1 MLHYY
6 LIMCI
11 KYRNKVIDDT
21 ISDRLKGIFVKIL
34 VAEFLSVNYRRS
46 YSRYYQTIY
55 SISGRVRKM
64 ANKAIKYRIYPT
76 TEQSIM
82 FSKTFGCCRKVY
94 NLMLSDKIDGYK
106 AAGKFPAVTPAQ
118 YKDEYPYLRE
128 VDSLALANKQMDLQA
143 AFRNA
148 FSKTRKNKNGFPK
161 YKSAK
166 YSRKAYTTNNQKG
179 TVAIID
185 NKYIKLPKI
194 GKVKAVIHRIPSDDW
209 IIKSATVSQ
218 ESDGKYY
225 ISVLF
230 EFDHAVNLYVAD
242 KTNAVGLDYASDGL
256 YVDSNGNVGT
266 NHKYYRE
273 SHRKLAKEQRKLSR
287 MQGSKKHEGKSNN
300 YKKQLCK
307 INKIHRH
314 IANQRLDN
322 LHKISTEIANQYD
335 VVCVESL
342 NMRSMANKGF
352 GNGKA
357 TLDNGYGMFL
367 SMLEYKLFG
376 RNKYLVRVDKW
387 FPSSQI
393 CHRCGALHPKMKD
406 LSIRKMTCD
415 CGLTINRDQ
424 NAAINILNEGLRLLT
439 KIA

>member
-1 MLHYY
+1 
-6 LIMCI
+6 
-11 KYRNKVIDDT
+11 
-21 ISDRLKGIFVKIL
+21 
-34 VAEFLSVNYRRS
+34 VNR
-46 YSRYYQTIY
+46 
-55 SISGRVRKM
+55 
-64 ANKAIKYRIYPT
+64 AIKYRVYPT
-76 TEQSIM
+76 IEREIM
-82 FSKTFGCCRKVY
+82 FAKTFGCCRKVY
-94 NLMLSDKIDGYK
+94 NLMLSDKIEGYK
-106 AAGKFPAVTPAQ
+106 STGKFPTVTPAK
-118 YKDEYPYLRE
+118 YKKDYPYLKE

-148 FSKTRKNKNGFPK
+148 FSKSRKKNNGFPK
-161 YKSAK
+161 FKSAK
-166 YSRKAYTTNNQKG
+166 HSRKSYTTNNQKG
-179 TVAIID
+179 TIAIID
-185 NKYIKLPKI
+185 NCFIKLPKVGNI
-194 GKVKAVIHRIPSDDW
+194 KAVIHRIPVNDW

-230 EFDHAVNLYVAD
+230 EYDYTVNPYVAD
-242 KTNAVGLDYASDGL
+242 KTNAIGLDYASDGL

-273 SHRKLAKEQRKLSR
+273 SYKKLAKAQRRLSR
-287 MQGSKKHEGKSNN
+287 MQGSKKHEDKSAN
-300 YKKQLCK
+300 YIKQLHK
-307 INKIHRH
+307 VNKIHRH

-342 NMRSMANKGF
+342 NMKAMSNKGF

-367 SMLEYKLFG
+367 SMLEYKLSD
-376 RNKYLVRVDKW
+376 RNKYLVKVDKW

-393 CHRCGALHPKMKD
+393 CHYCGSLHPEMKN
-406 LSIRKMTCD
+406 LQIRKMTCD
-415 CGLTINRDQ
+415 CGLTISRDQ

-439 KIA
+439 EVA

>member
-1 MLHYY
+1 
-6 LIMCI
+6 
-11 KYRNKVIDDT
+11 
-21 ISDRLKGIFVKIL
+21 
-34 VAEFLSVNYRRS
+34 
-46 YSRYYQTIY
+46 
-55 SISGRVRKM
+55 M
-64 ANKAIKYRIYPT
+64 ANKAIKYRVYPT

-82 FSKTFGCCRKVY
+82 FAKTFGCCRKVY
-94 NLMLSDKIDGYK
+94 NLMLSDKIEGYK
-106 AAGKFPAVTPAQ
+106 ATGKFPTVTPAK
-118 YKDEYPYLRE
+118 YKDKYPYLRE
-128 VDSLALANKQMDLQA
+128 VDSLALANKQMDLQE
-143 AFRNA
+143 AFRNT
-148 FSKTRKNKNGFPK
+148 FSKSRKKNNGFPK

-166 YSRKAYTTNNQKG
+166 HSRKSYTTNNQKG

-194 GKVKAVIHRIPSDDW
+194 GNVKAVIHRIPDSDW

-230 EFDHAVNLYVAD
+230 EFDTVTSHYIAD
-242 KTNAVGLDYASDGL
+242 KTNAIGLDYASNGL
-256 YVDSNGNVGT
+256 YVDSNGNIGT

-273 SHRKLAKEQRKLSR
+273 SHNKLAKEQRKLSR
-287 MQGSKKHEGKSNN
+287 MQGSKKGEEKSNN
-300 YKKQLCK
+300 YIKQLRK
-307 INKIHRH
+307 VNKIHRH

-342 NMRSMANKGF
+342 NIRSMANHGF

-367 SMLEYKLFG
+367 SMLEYKLSD
-376 RNKYLVRVDKW
+376 RNKYFVKVDKR

-393 CHRCGALHPKMKD
+393 CHCCGALHLEMKE
-406 LSIRKMTCD
+406 LAIRTMKCD
-415 CGLTINRDQ
+415 CGLIINRDQ
-424 NAAINILNEGLRLLT
+424 NAAINILQEGLRLLT
-439 KIA
+439 GVA